1 EVHVTPQMTNQL
13 GTLSN
18 GVLSTLIT
26 EASGRLLLHYK
37 KGNMVVESL
46 NIYVIEPVQMDSDL
60 TIIPELLDAGRL
72 YAKINAEVWN
82 NKKLVCNG
90 MLMAQLIERYEK
102 YHYILGA
109 MVLFFMLFF
118 CMKSIPFPLV
128 LFLTFISIYFLHDT
142 EYEEYQANN

>member
-1 EVHVTPQMTNQL
+1 FRRMLLRSETIHDLSTRDLMTSYENPTIFEVHVTPQMTNQL

-72 YAKINAEVWN
+72 YAKIN
-82 NKKLVCNG
+82 
-90 MLMAQLIERYEK
+90 
-102 YHYILGA
+102 
-109 MVLFFMLFF
+109 
-118 CMKSIPFPLV
+118 S
-128 LFLTFISIYFLHDT
+128 
-142 EYEEYQANN
+142 